1 MVLLAIN
8 LFFSIDHFRKIKLI
22 KCQNIIIQASH
33 DLFNYYHRHHHLYR
47 FLVTLSPT
55 TFNFQASNVTTQ
67 WKAIPV
73 GLALQDI
80 QVMER
85 GVNPLGAVPVTRVHK
100 VNGMIGKSKLY

>member
-1 MVLLAIN
+1 MAAVRMGMWGMDSSVNLASRATCDPA
-8 LFFSIDHFRKIKLI
+8 L
-22 KCQNIIIQASH
+22 QE
-33 DLFNYYHRHHHLYR
+33 
-47 FLVTLSPT
+47 
-55 TFNFQASNVTTQ
+55 SNVTTQ

-100 VNGMIGKSKLY
+100 EYDVTTFPSTHTTDVGCALKE